1 MMQSITA
8 EQFVAA
14 VAFIGAFIG
23 AIQYVK
29 TTIKTFLTGML
40 KDEFKELNSKI
51 DELDKKVDKVDIQA
65 CKNFLVRYLADIER
79 GDPIEAPEKQ
89 RFWEEYE
96 HYINCGG
103 NSYIKEWVEKLKKE
117 GKL

>member
-1 MMQSITA
+1 MMENITA
-8 EQFVAA
+8 GQFVAA
-14 VAFIGAFIG
+14 VAFLGAFIG

-29 TTIKTFLTGML
+29 STLKTFLTEML
-40 KDEFKELNSKI
+40 KDEFKDLNSKI
-51 DELDKKVDKVDIQA
+51 DGLDKKVDKVDMQA
-65 CKNFLVRYLADIER
+65 CKNFLVRYLADIDR
-79 GDPIEAPEKQ
+79 GDPINEPEKQ